1 MNDPPTLTLREAV
14 AAIAQGRLR
23 AEALVEACLDRIE
36 RLQPA
41 LNCFIRVT
49 AKAAREKA
57 RAADKAVEVG
67 RALGPLHGIPL
78 AHKDMFYRAG
88 EVCSCGS
95 KIRADF
101 VPDHTATVLE
111 RLDAAGG
118 IELGRLNMA
127 EFAMG
132 PTGHNDHFGR
142 CRNPWNPAHITGGSS
157 SGSGAAVAAGL
168 VFGALGSDTGGSVR
182 LPAAACGI
190 VGIKPTLGRVSRY
203 GTMPLSHSLDC
214 IGVLARNVGDC
225 ARLLSIVAG
234 ADDRDGMSSRH
245 PARDYERGLD
255 DAANPGSLA
264 GVRVGVPDRYYYDGL
279 DLEVAEL
286 LAASRAVLEAQG
298 AKVVDIPI
306 GDHGAINDLA
316 GVILAAEA
324 ATLHLPWLR
333 DRPQDYSDQTRARLL
348 VGLGIPAILYGQV
361 LQSRARLL
369 EQLLRE
375 TFAGCDVLHVPVL
388 GRPVPTAAETD
399 VGGSA
404 AMPEVLGRIVA
415 NTRPLNYLGLPS
427 LAVPIGFTRNGLPQA
442 MQLVARP
449 FREYLLF
456 RVGAA
461 YEARSGGRTP
471 QLPFANL

>member
-1 MNDPPTLTLREAV
+1 VNDPTTLTLREAA
-14 AAIAQGRLR
+14 AAIAQGWLR
-23 AEALVEACLDRIE
+23 AEALLEACLDRIE

-41 LNCFIRVT
+41 LSCFIRVT
-49 AKAAREKA
+49 AEAARTNA
-57 RAADKAVEVG
+57 RAADMSVKAG
-67 RALGPLHGIPL
+67 RAFGPLHGVPL
-78 AHKDMFYRAG
+78 AHKDMFYRTG

-95 KIRADF
+95 KIHAGF
-101 VPDHTATVLE
+101 VPDHTATVLA

-142 CRNPWNPAHITGGSS
+142 CRNPWNPDHITGGSS

-214 IGVLARNVGDC
+214 IGVLARDVGDC
-225 ARLLSIVAG
+225 ARLLSVISG

-245 PARDYERGLD
+245 PAPDYERGLD
-255 DAANPGSLA
+255 EAANPGSLA
-264 GVRVGVPDRYYYDGL
+264 GLTVGVPDRYYHDGI
-279 DLEVAEL
+279 DQEVAEL
-286 LAASRAVLEAQG
+286 LSVSRAVLEKRG
-298 AKVVDIPI
+298 AKIIDVPV
-306 GDHGAINDLA
+306 GDHGAINDLSNA
-316 GVILAAEA
+316 ILWPEA
-324 ATLHLPWLR
+324 AGLHLPWLR
-333 DRPQDYSDQTRARLL
+333 ERPQDYAEQTRARLL
-348 VGLGIPAILYGQV
+348 VGLGVPATLYV
-361 LQSRARLL
+361 EAVRARAPLL
-369 EQLLRE
+369 EELLRR
-375 TFAGCDVLHVPVL
+375 TFSKCDVLHVPVL
-388 GRPVPTAAETD
+388 KRPVPIATETD

-404 AMPEVLGRIVA
+404 AMAAVLGQIVA
-415 NTRPLNYLGLPS
+415 NTRPFNYLGLPG

-442 MQLVARP
+442 MQLIARP
-449 FREYLLF
+449 FREDLLF

-461 YEARSGGRTP
+461 YEAGSGGRAERP
-471 QLPFANL
+471 PL